1 MYSYHFRGLGV
12 KNMIQFNFAL
22 WGSGCGGLLRSER
35 LCRER
40 WWALNMIVRGEVG
53 VLGRLGEPMGWGC
66 GKA

>member
-1 MYSYHFRGLGV
+1 
-12 KNMIQFNFAL
+12 MIQFNFAL